1 MVTKVNEKVKK
12 IFIFS
17 QELFYFFSMDN
28 GENKKLVEPDILQYT
43 NYRVFLRDYYE
54 YKKKTSTA
62 FSLRFFA
69 EKAGL
74 SSHAHL
80 KLAIDGKR
88 NITKNTVTKLIHGLG
103 LENQRAAYFASLV
116 FFNQAQTDADKQ
128 IYYAQLI
135 KASPRSKLHK
145 MDKAQFRI
153 FQEWHHSAILEMV
166 GLKDFRPIPDQISKK
181 LRGLVTPAQVTESL
195 NLLLE
200 LGLLVKTANG
210 YRQRDPLIT
219 TDDEVQDLMVKMY
232 HLQMLKLSANMLTEL
247 PGQERDISALTFG
260 IKRSDFPNLKKHL
273 QLMRKELLD
282 FSAKAGEA
290 EDVVQI
296 NIQLF
301 PLTRGV

>member
-1 MVTKVNEKVKK
+1 MET
-12 IFIFS
+12 
-17 QELFYFFSMDN
+17 
-28 GENKKLVEPDILQYT
+28 GENHLIEPDVLQYT
-43 NYRVFLRDYYE
+43 NYRVYLRDYYE
-54 YKKKTSTA
+54 FKKKTVPA

-80 KLAIDGKR
+80 KLTIDGKR
-88 NITKNTVTKLIHGLG
+88 NITKNTVVKLIHGLG
-103 LENQRAAYFASLV
+103 LQNQRAAYFESLV

-128 IYYAQLI
+128 VYYAQLL

-145 MDKAQFRI
+145 MDEAQFRI
-153 FQEWHHSAILEMV
+153 FREWHHSAILEMV
-166 GLKDFRPIPDQISKK
+166 ALKDFRPIPDWISKR
-181 LRGLVTPAQVTESL
+181 LGGLVTPAQVTDSL
-195 NLLLE
+195 KLLVE

-210 YRQRDPLIT
+210 FRQRDPLIT
-219 TDDEVQDLMVKMY
+219 TDDEVRNMMVKTY
-232 HLQMLKLSANMLTEL
+232 HLQMLKLSATMLSDL
-247 PGQERDISALTFG
+247 PAKQRDISALTFS
-260 IKRSDFPNLKKHL
+260 IRREDFPNLKKHL

-296 NIQLF
+296 NIQLY

>member
-1 MVTKVNEKVKK
+1 MET
-12 IFIFS
+12 
-17 QELFYFFSMDN
+17 
-28 GENKKLVEPDILQYT
+28 GENRIVEPDVLQYT
-43 NYRVFLRDYYE
+43 NYRVYLRDYYE
-54 YKKKTSTA
+54 YKKKTVPA

-80 KLAIDGKR
+80 KLTIDGKR
-88 NITKNTVTKLIHGLG
+88 NITKNTVVKLIHGLG
-103 LENQRAAYFASLV
+103 LDGQRAAYFESLV

-128 IYYAQLI
+128 VYYAQLL

-145 MDKAQFRI
+145 MEKAQFRI
-153 FQEWHHSAILEMV
+153 FREWHHSAILEMV
-166 GLKDFRPIPDQISKK
+166 ALKDFRPIPDWISKR
-181 LRGLVTPAQVTESL
+181 LGGLITPAQVTESL
-195 NLLLE
+195 KLLVE

-232 HLQMLKLSANMLTEL
+232 HLQMLKLSADMLSAL
-247 PGQERDISALTFG
+247 PGPQRDVSALTFS
-260 IKRSDFPNLKKHL
+260 IKREDFPNLKKHL

-282 FSAKAGEA
+282 FSAKAGEG
-290 EDVVQI
+290 EDAVQI
-296 NIQLF
+296 NIQLY

>member
-1 MVTKVNEKVKK
+1 MET
-12 IFIFS
+12 
-17 QELFYFFSMDN
+17 
-28 GENKKLVEPDILQYT
+28 GENRIVEPDVLQYT
-43 NYRVFLRDYYE
+43 NYRVYLRDYYE
-54 YKKKTSTA
+54 FKKKTVPA

-80 KLAIDGKR
+80 KLTIDGKR
-88 NITKNTVTKLIHGLG
+88 NITKNTVVKLIHGLG
-103 LENQRAAYFASLV
+103 LDGQRVAYFESLV

-128 IYYAQLI
+128 VYYAQLL

-145 MDKAQFRI
+145 MDAAQFRI
-153 FQEWHHSAILEMV
+153 FREWHHSAILEMV
-166 GLKDFRPIPDQISKK
+166 ALKDFRPIPDWISKR
-181 LRGLVTPAQVTESL
+181 LGGLITPAQVTESL
-195 NLLLE
+195 KLLVE

-219 TDDEVQDLMVKMY
+219 TDDEVQDMMVKMY
-232 HLQMLKLSANMLTEL
+232 HLQMLKLSADMLSAL
-247 PGQERDISALTFG
+247 PGSQRDVSALTFS
-260 IKRSDFPNLKKHL
+260 IKREDFPNLKKHL

-282 FSAKAGEA
+282 FSAKAGEG

-296 NIQLF
+296 NIQLY

>member
-1 MVTKVNEKVKK
+1 
-12 IFIFS
+12 
-17 QELFYFFSMDN
+17 MDT
-28 GENKKLVEPDILQYT
+28 GENRIVEPDVLQYT
-43 NYRVFLRDYYE
+43 NYRVYLRDYYE
-54 YKKKTSTA
+54 YKKKTVPA

-80 KLAIDGKR
+80 KLTIDGKR
-88 NITKNTVTKLIHGLG
+88 NITKNTVVKLIHGLG
-103 LENQRAAYFASLV
+103 LESQRAAYFESLV

-128 IYYAQLI
+128 VYYAQLL

-153 FQEWHHSAILEMV
+153 FREWHHSAILEMV
-166 GLKDFRPIPDQISKK
+166 ALKDFRPIPDWISKR
-181 LRGLVTPAQVTESL
+181 LGGLVTPAQVTESL
-195 NLLLE
+195 KLLVE
-200 LGLLVKTANG
+200 VGLLVKTANG

-232 HLQMLKLSANMLTEL
+232 HLQMLKLSASMLSAL
-247 PGQERDISALTFG
+247 PGAQRDVSALTFS
-260 IKRSDFPNLKKHL
+260 IKREDFPKLKKHL

-290 EDVVQI
+290 EEVVQV
-296 NIQLF
+296 NIQLY

>member
-1 MVTKVNEKVKK
+1 ME
-12 IFIFS
+12 
-17 QELFYFFSMDN
+17 N
-28 GENKKLVEPDILQYT
+28 GEKKNLVEPDVLQYT
-43 NYRVFLRDYYE
+43 NYRVYLRDYYE
-54 YKKKTSTA
+54 FKKKTTSA

-88 NITKNTVTKLIHGLG
+88 NITKNTATKLIHGLG
-103 LENQRAAYFASLV
+103 LENQRAAYFESLV
-116 FFNQAQTDADKQ
+116 FFNQAQTDEDKK
-128 IYYAQLI
+128 IYYAQLV

-145 MDKAQFRI
+145 MDKAQLRI
-153 FQEWHHSAILEMV
+153 FKEWHHSAILEMV
-166 GLKDFRPIPDQISKK
+166 GLKDFRPIPDQISKR
-181 LRGLVTPAQVTESL
+181 LRGLVTPSQVTESL

-210 YRQRDPLIT
+210 YRQSNPLIT
-219 TDDEVQDLMVKMY
+219 TDDEVQDMMVKLY
-232 HLQMLKLSANMLTEL
+232 HFQMLKLSSSMLSDL
-247 PGQERDISALTFG
+247 PGNERDVSALTFG
-260 IKRSDFPNLKKHL
+260 IKRSDFVNLKKHL

>member
-1 MVTKVNEKVKK
+1 MHLCLNTS
-12 IFIFS
+12 IFYNM
-17 QELFYFFSMDN
+17 ET
-28 GENKKLVEPDILQYT
+28 GENRIVEPDVLQYT

-54 YKKKTSTA
+54 FKKKTVPA

-80 KLAIDGKR
+80 KLTIDGKR
-88 NITKNTVTKLIHGLG
+88 NITKNTVVKLIHGLG
-103 LENQRAAYFASLV
+103 LDGQRAAYFESLV

-128 IYYAQLI
+128 VYYAQLL

-145 MDKAQFRI
+145 MDAAQFRI
-153 FQEWHHSAILEMV
+153 FREWHHSAILEMV
-166 GLKDFRPIPDQISKK
+166 ALKDFRPIPDWISKR
-181 LRGLVTPAQVTESL
+181 LGGLITPAQVTESL
-195 NLLLE
+195 KLLVE

-232 HLQMLKLSANMLTEL
+232 HLQMLKLSADMLSAL
-247 PGQERDISALTFG
+247 PGSQRDVSALTFS
-260 IKRSDFPNLKKHL
+260 IKREDFPNLKKHL

-282 FSAKAGEA
+282 FSAKAGEG

-296 NIQLF
+296 NIQLY

>member
-1 MVTKVNEKVKK
+1 MET
-12 IFIFS
+12 
-17 QELFYFFSMDN
+17 
-28 GENKKLVEPDILQYT
+28 GENHIVEPDVLQYT
-43 NYRVFLRDYYE
+43 NYRVYLRDYYE
-54 YKKKTSTA
+54 FKKKTVPA

-80 KLAIDGKR
+80 KLTIDGKR
-88 NITKNTVTKLIHGLG
+88 NITKNTVVKLIHGLG
-103 LENQRAAYFASLV
+103 LQNQRAAYFESLV

-128 IYYAQLI
+128 VYYAQLL

-145 MDKAQFRI
+145 MDAAQFRI
-153 FQEWHHSAILEMV
+153 FREWHHSAILEMV
-166 GLKDFRPIPDQISKK
+166 ALRDFRPIPDWISKR
-181 LRGLVTPAQVTESL
+181 LGGLVTPAQVTESL
-195 NLLLE
+195 KLLVE

-210 YRQRDPLIT
+210 FRQRDPLIT
-219 TDDEVQDLMVKMY
+219 TDDEVQDMMVKMY
-232 HLQMLKLSANMLTEL
+232 HLQMLKLSATMLSDL
-247 PGQERDISALTFG
+247 PAKQRDVSALTFS
-260 IKRSDFPNLKKHL
+260 IRREDFPNLKKHL

-296 NIQLF
+296 NIQLD

>member
-1 MVTKVNEKVKK
+1 MET
-12 IFIFS
+12 
-17 QELFYFFSMDN
+17 
-28 GENKKLVEPDILQYT
+28 GENRIVEPDVLQYT
-43 NYRVFLRDYYE
+43 NYRVYLRDYYE
-54 YKKKTSTA
+54 FKKKTVPA

-80 KLAIDGKR
+80 KLTIDGKR
-88 NITKNTVTKLIHGLG
+88 NITKNTVVKLIHGLG
-103 LENQRAAYFASLV
+103 LDGQRAAYFESLV

-128 IYYAQLI
+128 VYYAQLL

-145 MDKAQFRI
+145 MDAAQFRI
-153 FQEWHHSAILEMV
+153 FREWHHSAILEMV
-166 GLKDFRPIPDQISKK
+166 ALKDFRPIPDWISKR
-181 LRGLVTPAQVTESL
+181 LGGLITPAQVTESL
-195 NLLLE
+195 KLLVE

-219 TDDEVQDLMVKMY
+219 TDDEVQDMMVKMY
-232 HLQMLKLSANMLTEL
+232 HLQMLKLSADMLSAL
-247 PGQERDISALTFG
+247 PGPQRDISALTFS
-260 IKRSDFPNLKKHL
+260 IKREDFPNLKKHL

-282 FSAKAGEA
+282 FSAKAGEG

-296 NIQLF
+296 NIQLY

>member
-1 MVTKVNEKVKK
+1 M
-12 IFIFS
+12 
-17 QELFYFFSMDN
+17 
-28 GENKKLVEPDILQYT
+28 VEPDVLQYT
-43 NYRVFLRDYYE
+43 NYRVYLRDYYE
-54 YKKKTSTA
+54 FKKKTVPA

-80 KLAIDGKR
+80 KLTIDGKR
-88 NITKNTVTKLIHGLG
+88 NITKNTVVKLIHGLG
-103 LENQRAAYFASLV
+103 LEGQRAAYFESLV

-128 IYYAQLI
+128 VYYAQLL

-145 MDKAQFRI
+145 MDNAQFRI
-153 FQEWHHSAILEMV
+153 FREWHHSAILEMV
-166 GLKDFRPIPDQISKK
+166 ALKDFRPIPDWVSKR
-181 LRGLVTPAQVTESL
+181 LDGLVTPAQVTESFK
-195 NLLLE
+195 LLVE

-219 TDDEVQDLMVKMY
+219 TDDEVQDMMVKMY
-232 HLQMLKLSANMLTEL
+232 HLQMLKLSANMLSEL
-247 PGQERDISALTFG
+247 PAPQRDISALTFS
-260 IKRSDFPNLKKHL
+260 IKREDFPNLKKHL

-296 NIQLF
+296 NIQLY

>member
-1 MVTKVNEKVKK
+1 MET
-12 IFIFS
+12 
-17 QELFYFFSMDN
+17 
-28 GENKKLVEPDILQYT
+28 GENHIVEPDVLQYT
-43 NYRVFLRDYYE
+43 HYRVYLRDYYE
-54 YKKKTSTA
+54 FKKKTVPA

-80 KLAIDGKR
+80 KLTIDGKR
-88 NITKNTVTKLIHGLG
+88 NITKNTVVKLIHGLG
-103 LENQRAAYFASLV
+103 LQNQRAAYFESLV

-128 IYYAQLI
+128 VYYAQLL

-145 MDKAQFRI
+145 MDAAQFRI
-153 FQEWHHSAILEMV
+153 FREWHHSAILEMV
-166 GLKDFRPIPDQISKK
+166 ALRDFRPIPDWISKR
-181 LRGLVTPAQVTESL
+181 LGGLVTPAQVTESL
-195 NLLLE
+195 KLLVE

-210 YRQRDPLIT
+210 FRQRDPLIT
-219 TDDEVQDLMVKMY
+219 TDDEVQDMMVKMY
-232 HLQMLKLSANMLTEL
+232 HLQMLKLSATMLSDL
-247 PGQERDISALTFG
+247 PAKQRDVSALTFS
-260 IKRSDFPNLKKHL
+260 IRREDFPNLKKHL

-296 NIQLF
+296 NIQLY

>member
-1 MVTKVNEKVKK
+1 MET
-12 IFIFS
+12 
-17 QELFYFFSMDN
+17 
-28 GENKKLVEPDILQYT
+28 GENHLVEPDVLQYT
-43 NYRVFLRDYYE
+43 NYRVYLRDYYE
-54 YKKKTSTA
+54 FKKKTVPA

-80 KLAIDGKR
+80 KLTIDGKR
-88 NITKNTVTKLIHGLG
+88 NITKNTVVKLIHGLG
-103 LENQRAAYFASLV
+103 LQNQRAAYFESLV

-128 IYYAQLI
+128 VYYAQLL

-153 FQEWHHSAILEMV
+153 FREWHHSAILEMV
-166 GLKDFRPIPDQISKK
+166 ALKDFRPIPDWISKR
-181 LRGLVTPAQVTESL
+181 LGGLVTPAQVADSL
-195 NLLLE
+195 KLLLE

-210 YRQRDPLIT
+210 FRQRDPLIT
-219 TDDEVQDLMVKMY
+219 TDDEVQNMMVKMY
-232 HLQMLKLSANMLTEL
+232 HLQMLKLSATMLSDL
-247 PGQERDISALTFG
+247 PAKQRDISALTFS
-260 IKRSDFPNLKKHL
+260 IRHEDFPNLKKHL

-296 NIQLF
+296 NIQLY

>member
-1 MVTKVNEKVKK
+1 ME
-12 IFIFS
+12 
-17 QELFYFFSMDN
+17 N
-28 GENKKLVEPDILQYT
+28 GEKKVLTEPDVLQYT
-43 NYRVFLRDYYE
+43 NYRVYLRDYYE
-54 YKKKTSTA
+54 YKKSTTAA

-80 KLAIDGKR
+80 KLTIDGKR

-103 LENQRAAYFASLV
+103 LENQRAAYFESLV
-116 FFNQAQTDADKQ
+116 FFNQATTDEDKKV
-128 IYYAQLI
+128 YYAQLV

-145 MDKAQFRI
+145 MDKAQLRI
-153 FQEWHHSAILEMV
+153 FKEWHHSAILEMV
-166 GLKDFRPIPDQISKK
+166 GLKDFRPIPDQISKR
-181 LRGLVTPAQVTESL
+181 LRGLITPAQATESL

-210 YRQRDPLIT
+210 YRQSNPLIT
-219 TDDEVQDLMVKMY
+219 TDDEVQDIMVKMY
-232 HLQMLKLSANMLTEL
+232 HNQMLALSARMLNDL
-247 PGQERDISALTFG
+247 PGPERDVSALTFG
-260 IKRSDFPNLKKHL
+260 IKRSDFANLKKHL

-296 NIQLF
+296 NLQLF

>member
-1 MVTKVNEKVKK
+1 MET
-12 IFIFS
+12 
-17 QELFYFFSMDN
+17 
-28 GENKKLVEPDILQYT
+28 GENRIVEPDVLQYT
-43 NYRVFLRDYYE
+43 NYRVYLRDYYE
-54 YKKKTSTA
+54 FKKKTVPA

-80 KLAIDGKR
+80 KLTIDGKR
-88 NITKNTVTKLIHGLG
+88 NITKNTVVKLIHGLG
-103 LENQRAAYFASLV
+103 LDGQRAAYFESLV

-128 IYYAQLI
+128 VYYAQLL

-145 MDKAQFRI
+145 MEKAQFRI
-153 FQEWHHSAILEMV
+153 FREWHHSAILEMV
-166 GLKDFRPIPDQISKK
+166 ALKDFRPIPDWISKR
-181 LRGLVTPAQVTESL
+181 LGSLITPAQVTESL
-195 NLLLE
+195 KLLVE

-232 HLQMLKLSANMLTEL
+232 HLQMLKLSADMLSAL
-247 PGQERDISALTFG
+247 PGSQRDVSALTFS
-260 IKRSDFPNLKKHL
+260 IKREDFPNLKKHL

-282 FSAKAGEA
+282 FSAKAGEG

-296 NIQLF
+296 NIQLY

>member
-103 LENQRAAYFASLV
+103 LENQRAAYFESLV

-166 GLKDFRPIPDQISKK
+166 GLKAFRPIPDQISKK

>member
-1 MVTKVNEKVKK
+1 MET
-12 IFIFS
+12 
-17 QELFYFFSMDN
+17 
-28 GENKKLVEPDILQYT
+28 GENRIVEPDVLQYT
-43 NYRVFLRDYYE
+43 NYRVYLRDYYE
-54 YKKKTSTA
+54 YKKKTVPA

-80 KLAIDGKR
+80 KLTIDGKR
-88 NITKNTVTKLIHGLG
+88 NITKNTVVKLIHGLG
-103 LENQRAAYFASLV
+103 LESQRAAYFESLV

-128 IYYAQLI
+128 VYYAQLL

-153 FQEWHHSAILEMV
+153 FREWHHSAILEMV
-166 GLKDFRPIPDQISKK
+166 ALKDFRPIPDWISKR
-181 LRGLVTPAQVTESL
+181 LGGLVTPAQVTESL
-195 NLLLE
+195 KLLVE
-200 LGLLVKTANG
+200 VGLLVKTANG
-210 YRQRDPLIT
+210 FRQRDPLIT

-232 HLQMLKLSANMLTEL
+232 HLQMLKLSANMLSAL
-247 PGQERDISALTFG
+247 PGAQRDISALTFS
-260 IKRSDFPNLKKHL
+260 IKREDFPNLKKHL

-290 EDVVQI
+290 EEVVQV
-296 NIQLF
+296 NIQLY

>member
-1 MVTKVNEKVKK
+1 MET
-12 IFIFS
+12 
-17 QELFYFFSMDN
+17 
-28 GENKKLVEPDILQYT
+28 GENHLVEPDVLQYT
-43 NYRVFLRDYYE
+43 NYRVYLRDYYE
-54 YKKKTSTA
+54 FKKKTVPA

-80 KLAIDGKR
+80 KLTIDGKR
-88 NITKNTVTKLIHGLG
+88 NITKNTVVKLIHGLG
-103 LENQRAAYFASLV
+103 LQNQRAAYFESLV

-128 IYYAQLI
+128 VYYAQLL

-145 MDKAQFRI
+145 MDDAQFRI
-153 FQEWHHSAILEMV
+153 FREWHHSAILEMV
-166 GLKDFRPIPDQISKK
+166 ALKDFRPIPDWISKR
-181 LRGLVTPAQVTESL
+181 LGGLVTPAQVADSL
-195 NLLLE
+195 KLLLE

-210 YRQRDPLIT
+210 FRQRDPLIT
-219 TDDEVQDLMVKMY
+219 TDDEVQNMMVKMY
-232 HLQMLKLSANMLTEL
+232 HLQMLKLSATMLLDL
-247 PGQERDISALTFG
+247 PAKQRDISALTFS
-260 IKRSDFPNLKKHL
+260 IRHEDFPNLKKHL

-296 NIQLF
+296 NIQLY

>member
-1 MVTKVNEKVKK
+1 ME
-12 IFIFS
+12 
-17 QELFYFFSMDN
+17 N
-28 GENKKLVEPDILQYT
+28 GEKKVLTEPDVLQYT
-43 NYRVFLRDYYE
+43 NYRVYLRDYYE
-54 YKKKTSTA
+54 YKKATTAA

-80 KLAIDGKR
+80 KLTIDGKR

-103 LENQRAAYFASLV
+103 LENQRAAYFESLV
-116 FFNQAQTDADKQ
+116 FFNQATTDEDKKA
-128 IYYAQLI
+128 YYAQLI

-145 MDKAQFRI
+145 MDQAQLRI
-153 FQEWHHSAILEMV
+153 FKEWHHSAILEMV
-166 GLKDFRPIPDQISKK
+166 GLKDFRPIPDQISKR

-195 NLLLE
+195 NLLLQ

-210 YRQRDPLIT
+210 FRQSNPLIT
-219 TDDEVQDLMVKMY
+219 TDDEVQDIMVKMY
-232 HLQMLKLSANMLTEL
+232 HSQMLALSARMLDDL
-247 PGQERDISALTFG
+247 PGAERDVSALTFG

-290 EDVVQI
+290 EEVVQI
-296 NIQLF
+296 NLQLF

>member
-1 MVTKVNEKVKK
+1 
-12 IFIFS
+12 
-17 QELFYFFSMDN
+17 MDN
-28 GENKKLVEPDILQYT
+28 GEKQKLVEPDILQYT

-103 LENQRAAYFASLV
+103 LENQRAAYFESLV

-153 FQEWHHSAILEMV
+153 FQEWHHSVILEMV
-166 GLKDFRPIPDQISKK
+166 GLKDFRPIPDQISKR
-181 LRGLVTPAQVTESL
+181 LRGLITPAQVTESL
-195 NLLLE
+195 QLLLE

-247 PGQERDISALTFG
+247 PGPERDVSALTFG

-273 QLMRKELLD
+273 QLMRK
-282 FSAKAGEA
+282 
-290 EDVVQI
+290 
-296 NIQLF
+296 
-301 PLTRGV
+301 

>member
-1 MVTKVNEKVKK
+1 
-12 IFIFS
+12 
-17 QELFYFFSMDN
+17 
-28 GENKKLVEPDILQYT
+28 
-43 NYRVFLRDYYE
+43 
-54 YKKKTSTA
+54 
-62 FSLRFFA
+62 
-69 EKAGL
+69 
-74 SSHAHL
+74 
-80 KLAIDGKR
+80 
-88 NITKNTVTKLIHGLG
+88 
-103 LENQRAAYFASLV
+103 
-116 FFNQAQTDADKQ
+116 
-128 IYYAQLI
+128 
-135 KASPRSKLHK
+135 

-153 FQEWHHSAILEMV
+153 FQEWHHSVILEMV
-166 GLKDFRPIPDQISKK
+166 GLKDFRPIPDQISKR
-181 LRGLVTPAQVTESL
+181 LRGLITPAQVTESL
-195 NLLLE
+195 QLLLE

-247 PGQERDISALTFG
+247 PGPERDVSALTFG

>member
-1 MVTKVNEKVKK
+1 
-12 IFIFS
+12 
-17 QELFYFFSMDN
+17 MDT
-28 GENKKLVEPDILQYT
+28 GENRIVEPDVLQYT
-43 NYRVFLRDYYE
+43 NYRVYLRDYYE
-54 YKKKTSTA
+54 YKKKTVPA

-80 KLAIDGKR
+80 KLTIDGKR
-88 NITKNTVTKLIHGLG
+88 NITKNTVVKLIHGLG
-103 LENQRAAYFASLV
+103 LESQRAAYFESLV

-128 IYYAQLI
+128 VYYAQLL

-153 FQEWHHSAILEMV
+153 FREWHHSAILEMV
-166 GLKDFRPIPDQISKK
+166 ALKDFRPIPDWISKR
-181 LRGLVTPAQVTESL
+181 LGGLVTPAQVTESL
-195 NLLLE
+195 KLLVE
-200 LGLLVKTANG
+200 VGLLVKTANG
-210 YRQRDPLIT
+210 FRQRDPLIT

-232 HLQMLKLSANMLTEL
+232 HLQMLKLSANMLSAL
-247 PGQERDISALTFG
+247 PGAQRDVSALTFS
-260 IKRSDFPNLKKHL
+260 IKREDFPNLKKHL

-290 EDVVQI
+290 EDVVQV
-296 NIQLF
+296 NIQLY

>member
-1 MVTKVNEKVKK
+1 MET
-12 IFIFS
+12 
-17 QELFYFFSMDN
+17 
-28 GENKKLVEPDILQYT
+28 GENRIVEPDVLQYT
-43 NYRVFLRDYYE
+43 NYRVYLRDYYE
-54 YKKKTSTA
+54 FKKKTVPA

-80 KLAIDGKR
+80 KLTIDGKR
-88 NITKNTVTKLIHGLG
+88 NITKNTVVKLIHGLG
-103 LENQRAAYFASLV
+103 LDGQRAAYFESLV

-128 IYYAQLI
+128 VYYAQLL

-145 MDKAQFRI
+145 MEKAQFRI
-153 FQEWHHSAILEMV
+153 FREWHHSAILEMV
-166 GLKDFRPIPDQISKK
+166 ALKDFRPIPDWISKR
-181 LRGLVTPAQVTESL
+181 LGSLITPAQVTESIK
-195 NLLLE
+195 LLVE

-232 HLQMLKLSANMLTEL
+232 HLQMLKLSADMLSAL
-247 PGQERDISALTFG
+247 PGPQRDVSALTFS
-260 IKRSDFPNLKKHL
+260 IKREDFPNLKKHL

-282 FSAKAGEA
+282 FSAKAGEG

-296 NIQLF
+296 NIQLY

>member
-1 MVTKVNEKVKK
+1 MET
-12 IFIFS
+12 
-17 QELFYFFSMDN
+17 
-28 GENKKLVEPDILQYT
+28 GENRIVEPDVLQYT
-43 NYRVFLRDYYE
+43 NYRVYLRDYYE
-54 YKKKTSTA
+54 FKKKTVPA

-80 KLAIDGKR
+80 KLTIDGKR
-88 NITKNTVTKLIHGLG
+88 NITKNTVVKLIHGLG
-103 LENQRAAYFASLV
+103 LDGQRAAYFESLV

-128 IYYAQLI
+128 VYYAQLL

-145 MDKAQFRI
+145 MDAAQFRI
-153 FQEWHHSAILEMV
+153 FREWHHSAILEMV
-166 GLKDFRPIPDQISKK
+166 ALKDFRPIPDWISKR
-181 LRGLVTPAQVTESL
+181 LGGLITPVQVTESL
-195 NLLLE
+195 KLLVE

-219 TDDEVQDLMVKMY
+219 TDDEVQDMMVKMY
-232 HLQMLKLSANMLTEL
+232 HLQMLKLSADMLSAL
-247 PGQERDISALTFG
+247 PGPQRDVSALTFS
-260 IKRSDFPNLKKHL
+260 IKREDFPNLKKHL

-282 FSAKAGEA
+282 FSAKAGEG

-296 NIQLF
+296 NIQLY

>member
-1 MVTKVNEKVKK
+1 MET
-12 IFIFS
+12 
-17 QELFYFFSMDN
+17 
-28 GENKKLVEPDILQYT
+28 GENHLVEPDVLQYT
-43 NYRVFLRDYYE
+43 NYRVYLRDYYE
-54 YKKKTSTA
+54 FKKKTVPA

-80 KLAIDGKR
+80 KLTIDGKR
-88 NITKNTVTKLIHGLG
+88 NITKNTVVKLIHGLG
-103 LENQRAAYFASLV
+103 LQNQRAAYFESLV

-128 IYYAQLI
+128 VYYAQLL

-145 MDKAQFRI
+145 MDEAQFRI
-153 FQEWHHSAILEMV
+153 FREWHHSAILEMV
-166 GLKDFRPIPDQISKK
+166 ALKDFRPIPDWISKR
-181 LRGLVTPAQVTESL
+181 LGGLVTPAQVTDSL
-195 NLLLE
+195 KLLVE

-210 YRQRDPLIT
+210 FRQRDPLIT
-219 TDDEVQDLMVKMY
+219 TDDEVRNMMVKTY
-232 HLQMLKLSANMLTEL
+232 HLQMLKLSATMLSDL
-247 PGQERDISALTFG
+247 PAKQRDISALTFS
-260 IKRSDFPNLKKHL
+260 IRREDFPNLKKHL

-296 NIQLF
+296 NIQLY

>member
-1 MVTKVNEKVKK
+1 MET
-12 IFIFS
+12 
-17 QELFYFFSMDN
+17 
-28 GENKKLVEPDILQYT
+28 GENHIVEPDVLQYT
-43 NYRVFLRDYYE
+43 NYRVYLRDYYE
-54 YKKKTSTA
+54 FKKKTVPA

-80 KLAIDGKR
+80 KLTIDGKR
-88 NITKNTVTKLIHGLG
+88 NITKNTVVKLIHGLG
-103 LENQRAAYFASLV
+103 LDGQRAAYFESLV

-128 IYYAQLI
+128 VYYAQLL

-153 FQEWHHSAILEMV
+153 FREWHHSAILEMV
-166 GLKDFRPIPDQISKK
+166 ALKDFRPIPDWISKR
-181 LRGLVTPAQVTESL
+181 LGGLITPAQVTESL
-195 NLLLE
+195 KLLVE

-232 HLQMLKLSANMLTEL
+232 HLQMLKLSADMLSAL
-247 PGQERDISALTFG
+247 PGPQRDVSALTFS
-260 IKRSDFPNLKKHL
+260 IKREDFPNLKKHL

-282 FSAKAGEA
+282 FSAKAGEG

-296 NIQLF
+296 NIQLY

>member
-1 MVTKVNEKVKK
+1 MET
-12 IFIFS
+12 
-17 QELFYFFSMDN
+17 
-28 GENKKLVEPDILQYT
+28 GENHIVEPDVLQYT
-43 NYRVFLRDYYE
+43 NYRVYLRDYYE
-54 YKKKTSTA
+54 FKKKTVPA

-80 KLAIDGKR
+80 KLTIDGKR
-88 NITKNTVTKLIHGLG
+88 NITKNTVVKLIHGLG
-103 LENQRAAYFASLV
+103 LEGQRAVYFESLV

-128 IYYAQLI
+128 VYYAQLL

-145 MDKAQFRI
+145 MDNAQFRI
-153 FQEWHHSAILEMV
+153 FREWHHSAILEMV
-166 GLKDFRPIPDQISKK
+166 ALKDFRPIPDWVSKR
-181 LRGLVTPAQVTESL
+181 LGGLVTPAQVTESFK
-195 NLLLE
+195 LLVE

-210 YRQRDPLIT
+210 FRQRDPLIT
-219 TDDEVQDLMVKMY
+219 TDDEVQDMMVKMY
-232 HLQMLKLSANMLTEL
+232 HLQMLKLSADMLSAL
-247 PGQERDISALTFG
+247 PGPQRDVSALTFS
-260 IKRSDFPNLKKHL
+260 IKREDFPNLKKHL

-296 NIQLF
+296 NIQLY

>member
-1 MVTKVNEKVKK
+1 MET
-12 IFIFS
+12 
-17 QELFYFFSMDN
+17 
-28 GENKKLVEPDILQYT
+28 GENRIVEPDVLQYT
-43 NYRVFLRDYYE
+43 NYSVYLRDYYE
-54 YKKKTSTA
+54 FKKKTVPA

-80 KLAIDGKR
+80 KLTIDGKR
-88 NITKNTVTKLIHGLG
+88 NITKNTVVKLIHGLG
-103 LENQRAAYFASLV
+103 LDGQRAAYFESLV

-128 IYYAQLI
+128 VYYAQLL

-145 MDKAQFRI
+145 MDAAQFRI
-153 FQEWHHSAILEMV
+153 FREWHHSAILEMV
-166 GLKDFRPIPDQISKK
+166 ALKDFRPIPDWISKR
-181 LRGLVTPAQVTESL
+181 LGSLITPAQVTESL
-195 NLLLE
+195 KLLVE

-232 HLQMLKLSANMLTEL
+232 HLQMLKLSADMLSAL
-247 PGQERDISALTFG
+247 PGPQRDVSALTFS
-260 IKRSDFPNLKKHL
+260 IKREDFPNLKKHL

-282 FSAKAGEA
+282 FSAKAGEG

-296 NIQLF
+296 NIQLY

>member
-1 MVTKVNEKVKK
+1 MET
-12 IFIFS
+12 
-17 QELFYFFSMDN
+17 
-28 GENKKLVEPDILQYT
+28 GENRIVEPDVLQYT
-43 NYRVFLRDYYE
+43 NYRVYLRDYYE
-54 YKKKTSTA
+54 FKKKTVPA

-80 KLAIDGKR
+80 KLTIDGKR
-88 NITKNTVTKLIHGLG
+88 NITKNTVVKLIHGLG
-103 LENQRAAYFASLV
+103 LDGQRAAYFESLV

-128 IYYAQLI
+128 VYYAQLL

-145 MDKAQFRI
+145 MDAAQFRI
-153 FQEWHHSAILEMV
+153 FREWHHSAILEMV
-166 GLKDFRPIPDQISKK
+166 ALKDFRPIPDWISKR
-181 LRGLVTPAQVTESL
+181 LGGLVTPVQVTESL
-195 NLLLE
+195 KLLVE

-232 HLQMLKLSANMLTEL
+232 HLQMLKLSADMLSAL
-247 PGQERDISALTFG
+247 PGSQRDVSALTFS
-260 IKRSDFPNLKKHL
+260 IKREDFPNLKKHL

-282 FSAKAGEA
+282 FSAKAGEG

-296 NIQLF
+296 NIQLY

>member
-1 MVTKVNEKVKK
+1 MET
-12 IFIFS
+12 
-17 QELFYFFSMDN
+17 
-28 GENKKLVEPDILQYT
+28 GENHLVEPDVLQYT
-43 NYRVFLRDYYE
+43 NYRVYLRDYYE
-54 YKKKTSTA
+54 FKKKTVPA

-80 KLAIDGKR
+80 KLTIDGKR
-88 NITKNTVTKLIHGLG
+88 NITKNTVVKLIHGLG
-103 LENQRAAYFASLV
+103 LQNQRAAYFESLV

-128 IYYAQLI
+128 VYYAQLL

-145 MDKAQFRI
+145 MDDAQFRI
-153 FQEWHHSAILEMV
+153 FREWHHSAILEMV
-166 GLKDFRPIPDQISKK
+166 ALKDFRPIPDWISKR
-181 LRGLVTPAQVTESL
+181 LGGLVTPAQVADSL
-195 NLLLE
+195 KLLLE

-210 YRQRDPLIT
+210 FRQRDPLIT
-219 TDDEVQDLMVKMY
+219 TDDEVQNMMVKMY
-232 HLQMLKLSANMLTEL
+232 HLQMLKLSATMLSDL
-247 PGQERDISALTFG
+247 PAKQRDVSALTFS
-260 IKRSDFPNLKKHL
+260 IRHEDFPNLKKHL

-296 NIQLF
+296 NIQLY

>member
-1 MVTKVNEKVKK
+1 MET
-12 IFIFS
+12 
-17 QELFYFFSMDN
+17 
-28 GENKKLVEPDILQYT
+28 GENRIVEPDVLQYT
-43 NYRVFLRDYYE
+43 NYRVYLRDYYE
-54 YKKKTSTA
+54 YKKKTVPA

-80 KLAIDGKR
+80 KLTIDGKR
-88 NITKNTVTKLIHGLG
+88 NITKNTVVKLIHGLG
-103 LENQRAAYFASLV
+103 LDGQRAAYFESLV

-128 IYYAQLI
+128 VYYAQLL

-145 MDKAQFRI
+145 MEKAQFRI
-153 FQEWHHSAILEMV
+153 FREWHHSAILEMV
-166 GLKDFRPIPDQISKK
+166 ALKDFRPIPDWISKR
-181 LRGLVTPAQVTESL
+181 LGGLITPAQVTESL
-195 NLLLE
+195 KLLVE

-232 HLQMLKLSANMLTEL
+232 HLQMLKLSADMLSAL
-247 PGQERDISALTFG
+247 PGSQRDVSALTFS
-260 IKRSDFPNLKKHL
+260 IKREDFPNLKKHL

-282 FSAKAGEA
+282 FSAKAGEG

-296 NIQLF
+296 NIQLY